1 MSRSSRRQGFTL
13 IELAVTLGV
22 IATIAALA
30 IGTVN
35 AVQRRGTL
43 AYAHHT
49 VAQAFDQAK
58 SYSYSRA
65 NDIVFV
71 IVGNDTPVNAAKCGA
86 GTFQPM
92 LDNRCVRYWI
102 LEDIVSTGPPGPPPS
117 TKFDDNALAAFTPAN
132 PAAAG
137 DVLLASGYL
146 GKGVMIGTA
155 PNYAPVAPVAGSIFE
170 GMTLSISD
178 MPCSFCRAGTP
189 PRRGFIRFGADGQ
202 VKMGNEA
209 AFPKSRIGGFIG
221 FTGYDTGG
229 TQIPSTNW
237 VAISVPAGL
246 VTERFSSS
254 EK

>member
-1 MSRSSRRQGFTL
+1 MSRSIRRQGFTL

-22 IATIAALA
+22 VATIAALA

-49 VAQAFDQAK
+49 IAQAFEQAK

-71 IVGNDTPVNAAKCGA
+71 IVGNDTGVNAAKCGA

-102 LEDIVSTGPPGPPPS
+102 LEDIISTGPPGPPPS
-117 TKFDDNALAAFTPAN
+117 SKFDGMTLPLFDPAN
-132 PAAAG
+132 PTSLG
-137 DVLLASGYL
+137 DVVLAQGYL

-155 PNYAPVAPVAGSIFE
+155 PNYAPVTPVVGSVFE
-170 GMTLSISD
+170 GMTLTIND
-178 MPCSFCRAGTP
+178 MPCSFCAAGTP

-202 VKMGNEA
+202 VKMGNEGS
-209 AFPKSRIGGFIG
+209 FPKSRIGGFIA
-221 FTGYDTGG
+221 FTGFDTGG
-229 TQIPSTNW
+229 VQVPSTNW